1 MEKNRFCGHTYKE
14 IGKMEQSVKY
24 RARQIARHAEE
35 SEKAIEQRLANKV
48 RAMKGLCLKF
58 ASASM
63 TGYPDRLVL
72 LPRGRVAWVE
82 LKSKGKHPTRFQ
94 ELRHEEL
101 KHMGFDVY
109 VADSSAAVD
118 ALVGMWKQNL

>member
-1 MEKNRFCGHTYKE
+1 
-14 IGKMEQSVKY
+14 MEQSVKY

-72 LPRGRVAWVE
+72 LPQGRVAWVE
-82 LKSKGKHPTRFQ
+82 LKSKGKRPTRFQ

-101 KHMGFDVY
+101 KRMGFDVY

-118 ALVGMWKQNL
+118 ALIGMWKQNI